1 MKKRNSSGKYI
12 AGLILLIAL
21 CVFGAFITTKGI
33 TKKKIGRASNIE
45 LGLDLAGGVSITYE
59 VDGKNVSDS
68 DMKDTVYKLQKRV
81 EGYSTEAEVYQ
92 EGKDRIN
99 IEIPGVTD
107 ANKILD
113 ELGKP
118 GTLSFAVQKQVK
130 VKKNGKTTT
139 QTTLDT
145 VLTGQNVKK
154 AKAVTNQN
162 QTTGKK
168 EYLVALEFDAKGTK
182 AFAKAT
188 KANIGKPIYII
199 YDNQVISAPN
209 VQEAI
214 TKGECTIDG
223 MESYEAAENLASSIR
238 IGSLPVKL
246 NELRSNVVSAKLGVN
261 AIQTTVKAG
270 VIGFVL
276 VCLIMIAFYAVPG
289 MIACVALAIYML
301 MMLLALNGFNAT
313 LTLPGLAGII
323 LGIGMA
329 VDANVIIFARVKEEL
344 TAGKSVHA
352 SLKSGFQK
360 AMSAIVDGN
369 ITTLIAAGVL
379 WLRGSGTVKGFAQ
392 TLALGI
398 VVSMFT
404 ALVITRLIIFAFY
417 GAGIRNEKVYGRH
430 LKERK
435 PVDFLG
441 KKKIFF
447 IVSIILCLAGPVMM
461 GVNHARGIGAMNY
474 SLDFV
479 GGTSTNVTFDKEY
492 TLEEIDSQMIPSL
505 EEITGDKNI
514 QVQTVKDSNQVVFKT
529 QTLDLEK
536 REALASYLNEN
547 YGVEASDIATENIS
561 STVSSEMRRDAVIAV
576 IIATICM
583 LLYIWFRFK
592 DIRFATSAVIALMH
606 DVLVV
611 LGFYVIA
618 RVSVGNTFIACML
631 TIVGYS
637 INGTIVIFDRIR
649 EALATKSRT
658 EDLKDLV
665 NRCITQT
672 LTRTIYTNFTTFVMV
687 VALYILGVSSIK
699 EFAAPLM
706 VGIICG
712 GYTSVCI
719 TGALWYV
726 MKTRLGEEAKAAR
739 AASGTKTVS
748 VKAADKKEG
757 TTSTESNAADTSAD
771 DSSKKKKG
779 KKTSFKNKKSKKR

>member
-289 MIACVALAIYML
+289 VIACVALAIYML

-329 VDANVIIFARVKEEL
+329 VDANVIIYTRIREEIA
-344 TAGKSVHA
+344 AGRAVESA
-352 SLKSGFQK
+352 ITTGYSK
-360 AMSAIVDGN
+360 ALSAIVDGN
-369 ITTLIAAGVL
+369 VTTLISAAVL
-379 WLRGSGTVKGFAQ
+379 YIFGSGPIKGFAT
-392 TLALGI
+392 TLAVGI
-398 VVSMFT
+398 VASMFT
-404 ALVITRLIIFAFY
+404 ALVITRVIMKLLYNFGFTDPKWY
-417 GAGIRNEKVYGRH
+417 GKTVHKKTFNVLGIRKWCFIGSIVVIVAG
-430 LKERK
+430 
-435 PVDFLG
+435 FIGMGAFFAAG
-441 KKKIFF
+441 KKT
-447 IVSIILCLAGPVMM
+447 L
-461 GVNHARGIGAMNY
+461 NY
-474 SLDFV
+474 SLEFV
-479 GGTSTNVTFDKEY
+479 GGTTTTFTFDKEY
-492 TLEEIDSQMIPSL
+492 TQAEIENDMIPIIKTAANVT
-505 EEITGDKNI
+505 E
-514 QVQTVKDSNQVVFKT
+514 VQQQKVQNSTKVAFKT
-529 QTLDLEK
+529 KDLTLDQ
-536 REALASYLNEN
+536 REAMEN
-547 YGVEASDIATENIS
+547 AVTAKYPVQDGTIVESDTIS
-561 STVSSEMRRDAVIAV
+561 SSVSATTKRDAFVSV
-576 IIATICM
+576 IIATVCM
-583 LLYIWFRFK
+583 LIYIWFRFR
-592 DIRFATSAVIALMH
+592 DIRFAAAAVIALIH
-606 DVLVV
+606 DVLIV
-611 LGFYVIA
+611 LTFYALA
-618 RVSVGNTFIACML
+618 RVSVGTTFIACML

-637 INGTIVIFDRIR
+637 INGTIIIFDRIR
-649 EALATKSRT
+649 EKLKSANAKTDIT
-658 EDLKDLV
+658 ELV
-665 NRCITQT
+665 NSSITYTFTRNVNTT
-672 LTRTIYTNFTTFVMV
+672 LTTLIMLVCLLIFG
-687 VALYILGVSSIK
+687 VASVK
-699 EFAAPLM
+699 EFAAPLI
-706 VGIICG
+706 VGILAGAYSSI
-712 GYTSVCI
+712 CI
-719 TGALWYV
+719 TSALWYIMGGKKRGIV
-726 MKTRLGEEAKAAR
+726 NEQP
-739 AASGTKTVS
+739 
-748 VKAADKKEG
+748 VKA
-757 TTSTESNAADTSAD
+757 
-771 DSSKKKKG
+771 
-779 KKTSFKNKKSKKR
+779 KTYEDGAQV